1 MKLAIVAALLLCAC
15 GYEPITPEMYHRAE
29 KACESNDG
37 LANVVTYSGGAFVAK
52 AFQGGETAE
61 IIGKLNRET
70 TAILRSAEM
79 KTYLGNYGA
88 EPMPGTAQEADNF
101 IRNEAKR
108 WRKVMADAGVKAE

>member
-1 MKLAIVAALLLCAC
+1 MCSSDL
-15 GYEPITPEMYHRAE
+15 
-29 KACESNDG
+29 
-37 LANVVTYSGGAFVAK
+37 
-52 AFQGGETAE
+52 
-61 IIGKLNRET
+61 
-70 TAILRSAEM
+70 